1 MTATIK
7 KFQCI
12 DGFGSFQD
20 FAWNA
25 DIPVFTSVNILY
37 GRNYSGK
44 TTLSR
49 ILRCF
54 ETQSIPRRIDNP
66 SFVMEMSDGNTF
78 TQAQLLAGPCIRVFN
93 QDFVRENLLFI
104 ADPDAGMTPFAVLG
118 ADNADLQLRI
128 DEIEQRLGS
137 REEAAEE
144 GLRAEYRRKEL
155 AAASAKTKWEDLTNE
170 LERLLTDK
178 ATNQETGIKYASG
191 RFGDQN
197 YNKQKLRKE
206 LDVVLGKDFQ
216 SIDEQEVKRL
226 DALLAQLPLD
236 NLAAFEAI
244 APQLTKHVEIASQLV
259 SMPVT
264 NADKIQELIANISLN
279 QWVHSGLNF
288 HHGPGESCKFCGET
302 ISAGRWAEL
311 DRHFDEESQKLQAA
325 INNAIADIRRD
336 LSNLANIKAPSQNA
350 VYPNLQ
356 PQLQAAGTVLVEWK
370 NGMQV
375 ALDLCIAQ
383 LEQRRQQLHV
393 PFKFSNPE
401 TTFKSF
407 TDIAQQLNDVIVKSN
422 AYTDQLETDQSAA
435 KEKLR
440 LNEVLTFSKEIG
452 YSDRLEKISEALADK
467 DRLNQEKVELG
478 QKIGEL
484 EQEIVVLRAQMS
496 DQTAGAAATNSYLQH
511 SFGHR
516 ELSLRLVEE
525 PDGADKATRFE
536 ICRNGVPAWHLSEG
550 ECSLIAFC
558 YFVARL
564 KDVQTLG
571 QKPIIWIDDPICS
584 LDGNHIFFIFSLLD
598 AEIAQARNFSQLFVS
613 THNLEFLRYLKRLQ
627 PRFERPDG
635 TVQVIKYQK
644 FNWLLVS
651 RQNNRSALT
660 TLPDSIK
667 RYFTEFS
674 YLFEQI
680 LKVSEI
686 NVAVED
692 GYRQLYGFGND
703 LRKFLEVFLYYR
715 FPDRDFSFEAIELF
729 LGNEIKASLVNRV
742 VNEFSHMVGRVER
755 GGVPVDIPELVSA
768 AQCVLESLR
777 RDQVQY
783 ASFLRSIGRVPDLV

>member
-1 MTATIK
+1 MIK
-7 KFQCI
+7 KLPRI
-12 DGFGSFQD
+12 DSFGSFQR
-20 FAWNA
+20 FTWNA
-25 DIPVFTSVNILY
+25 ELPAFASVNILY

-54 ETQSIPRRIDNP
+54 ETKCIPQRIDNP
-66 SFVMEMSDGNTF
+66 LFEMEMSDGNTF
-78 TQAQLLAGPCIRVFN
+78 TQAQLPAGPCIRVFN
-93 QDFVRENLLFI
+93 QDFVRENLHFI
-104 ADPDAGMTPFAVLG
+104 SDPGAGLTPFAVLG
-118 ADNADLQLRI
+118 ADNAALQLQI
-128 DEIEQRLGS
+128 DEIERRLGS
-137 REEAAEE
+137 RDEAAEE
-144 GLRAEYRRKEL
+144 GLRAEYRRKQS
-155 AAASAKTKWEDLTNE
+155 AAASAAAKWNELTNE

-197 YNKQKLRKE
+197 YNKQKLRRE
-206 LDVVLGKDFQ
+206 LEVVLDKDFQ
-216 SIDEQEVKRL
+216 SMDEQEVKRL
-226 DALLAQLPLD
+226 DALLAQQPLA
-236 NLAAFEAI
+236 NLAEFAAN
-244 APQLTKHVEIASQLV
+244 APQLTKHIDAASQLV
-259 SMPVT
+259 STPVT

-288 HHGPGESCKFCGET
+288 HHGPGESCKFCGEK

-325 INNAIADIRRD
+325 LNNAIAEIHRD
-336 LSNLANIKAPSQNA
+336 LSNLVNIKAPSQNA

-356 PQLQAAGTVLVEWK
+356 PELQAAETALIEWQH
-370 NGMQV
+370 GMQV
-375 ALDLCIAQ
+375 ALDLIIAQ

-393 PFKFSNPE
+393 PFDFSQPE

-407 TDIAQQLNDVIVKSN
+407 TKIAQQLNDVIVKSN

-452 YSDRLEKISEALADK
+452 YADRLQKISEALSEK
-467 DRLNQEKVELG
+467 DRLDAEKVALG
-478 QKIGEL
+478 KQIAEL
-484 EQEIVVLRAQMS
+484 EQQIVVLRGQMS

-525 PDGADKATRFE
+525 PDGVDRATRFE
-536 ICRNGVPAWHLSEG
+536 ICRNGVPACHLSEG

-564 KDVQTLG
+564 QDVQTHG

-613 THNLEFLRYLKRLQ
+613 THNLEFLRYLHHLQ
-627 PRFERPDG
+627 IRCEMPDG
-635 TVQVIKYQK
+635 TVKVIKSEK

-651 RQNNRSALT
+651 RHGESSALT
-660 TLPDSIK
+660 RLPDSIK
-667 RYFTEFS
+667 KYFTEFS

-686 NVAVED
+686 NVAHED

-715 FPDRDFSFEAIELF
+715 FPDRKFSSEAIGLF
-729 LGNEIKASLVNRV
+729 LGDEIKASLVNRV
-742 VNEFSHMVGRVER
+742 VNEFSHLIGRVER
-755 GGVPVDIPELVSA
+755 GGAPVDVPELVSA
-768 AQCVLESLR
+768 AQCVLEALQ
-777 RDQVQY
+777 RDEEQY
-783 ASFLRSIGRVPDLV
+783 ASLLRSTGRGPMQI